1 MPSTLENKILL
12 ENRSKTKN
20 KNSRSNSDQQRIKLI
35 RPTGKKLDQH
45 ESEQKTWKLKK
56 GGQPLSAS
64 LIWQQ
69 SSSSSY
75 DADPEKDE
83 KAVFYIVADKSSVE

>member
-1 MPSTLENKILL
+1 MPPTLENKILL
-12 ENRSKTKN
+12 RESVGRRP
-20 KNSRSNSDQQRIKLI
+20 RSNSDQERSKLI

-75 DADPEKDE
+75 AADPEKDE
-83 KAVFYIVADKSSVE
+83 KAVILF